1 MIGKNVL
8 VVAAHPD
15 DEVLGVGGTIPLIRA
30 RGGRVTVVIVTDG
43 SSAQYPGEDDIGH
56 QKDQSLQ
63 AAHRILG
70 TDAVVRWDFPD
81 MRLDT
86 IEHIELNRAF
96 ETLIGEQQF
105 DTVFVHHAGD
115 INLDHQLIHRS
126 LLVATRPMPGQP
138 VASLLSYHVNS
149 ATDWGART
157 GTNVFVPNV
166 FIDIGSTI
174 KMKLEALKCYAV
186 ELRDYPH
193 PRSLAAVENRAR
205 VFGSEVGFHYAEA
218 FQLLLH
224 RGQI

>member
-30 RGGRVTVVIVTDG
+30 RGGRVTVLIVTDG
-43 SSAQYPGEDDIGH
+43 SSAQYAGAPEIGQ

-63 AAHRILG
+63 AAHRVLG
-70 TDAVVRWDFPD
+70 TDEIVRWDFPD

-86 IEHIELNRAF
+86 VEHLKLNQAF
-96 ETLIGEQQF
+96 EALIHERAF

-126 LLVATRPMPGQP
+126 VLVATRPMPGQP
-138 VASLLSYHVNS
+138 VVSLLTYHVNS
-149 ATDWGART
+149 ATDWGSRS
-157 GTNVFVPNV
+157 GKHSFGPNVFV
-166 FIDIGSTI
+166 DIESTI
-174 KMKLEALKCYAV
+174 QTKLDALQHYAV

-193 PRSLAAVENRAR
+193 PRSIEAVENRAK
-205 VFGSEVGFHYAEA
+205 VFGSEVGFRYAEP
-218 FQLLLH
+218 FQMLWH
-224 RGQI
+224 RGWV